1 MTPEPKKAAKS
12 IKTSTLATVQRQ
24 TLEFLR
30 QFLADR
36 GYAPTLKEIAEHIG
50 VKSVSTAHFHLERL
64 EQKGFIRRGDDA
76 MIELVDVEKPQLGPT
91 AVLLAGTI
99 AAGRPIDAVQQN
111 TWVDIPPNMIN
122 GRGEVYC
129 LEVSG
134 DSMIDAHICD
144 GDIVVIK
151 KQDNATDGQIVV
163 ALLEDGTATLKY
175 YRRLKTGQI
184 MLIPANQKLEPM
196 TLDKVTVQGRLIGVI
211 RELH

>member
-1 MTPEPKKAAKS
+1 
-12 IKTSTLATVQRQ
+12 
-24 TLEFLR
+24 
-30 QFLADR
+30 
-36 GYAPTLKEIAEHIG
+36 
-50 VKSVSTAHFHLERL
+50 
-64 EQKGFIRRGDDA
+64 

-163 ALLEDGTATLKY
+163 ALLEDGTATIKY